1 MIYFKVP
8 CNAPLDKLCLL
19 GCGVSTGYGAVVN
32 NCKVEPGSTV
42 AVWGLG
48 TVGLAV
54 IMGARIAGSRLI
66 VGIDKDTKKF
76 EKGNDAVV

>member
-1 MIYFKVP
+1 MKVP
-8 CNAPLDKLCLL
+8 SNAPLDKLCLL

-32 NCKVEPGSTV
+32 NCKVEPGCTV

-54 IMGARIAGSRLI
+54 IMGARIAGARLI
-66 VGIDKDTKKF
+66 VGIDGNIKKF
-76 EKGNDAVV
+76 EKGSVKEQLRR